1 MNEEVVEVDDDS
13 DIEVTFESA
22 PVPKPLPPRFAF
34 PPYHHPVR
42 QVKRQRHSFN
52 PKPCSFCR
60 REFRDK
66 VTVARHTV
74 SHQITKRTF
83 ENKTPEICSHLVFF
97 QVRHHWRAVRE
108 QNYGRDQ
115 KKKMSYYD
123 LPDDREIR
131 SELLEPESMSRGF
144 RGFNSLPPI
153 HHSPPPSPLRSS
165 FMRAG
170 GGVSPPRGAPII
182 QPLPP
187 SGTGLSALE
196 RDTALLEARELLQHA
211 NSCLRRDREAA
222 LDGAPPTACEK
233 PHCPSMKA
241 VLEHIPTCTAGP
253 ACTFQHCIMAKGIIR
268 MAKEEALKKGKKIVR
283 EEPQTK
289 ALATKVSGLDQE
301 SDAPTNGNGNGN
313 GTTNGVLKKE
323 ARPKPKSQLEEYR
336 EKMEKERREREGQ
349 AKNEGGQANEAEG
362 ERNKTENGSHAASSI
377 ANGSTNQDGAQPIVI
392 DEEPSGPVDVLSGIL
407 SSQAATQMIRKPL
420 GPTTVET
427 KEGRVEIP
435 GKSFTNLQY
444 RGVQYSVGDF
454 VYVRSERGGEPEIHR
469 LDRLFEREGIRTILG
484 RRFYR
489 AKMETFHEPTRIF
502 YEKELA
508 RSSLNAIMPISRVLS
523 RCYVMPV
530 HHYNTHHAEGIA
542 EKDTYVCEFNY
553 FPKMRQWE
561 KIEQGAYW
569 KPPPG
574 VKIVPREEPLGAKR
588 MEEVQHAKR
597 RANPINVQVSEKK
610 SDVLSSILGDMQS
623 ASAPPPKKSKHFDGK
638 DDLPL
643 GLDGDA
649 TFGTLPSK
657 PRVISEPLQ
666 PATVSA
672 SSSNLLSTVLASQS
686 QLSVTGSESSPST
699 LPPKPRPAE
708 PSTAVAP
715 PPDRLSGL
723 LASGLS
729 VMPASNSLGPA
740 PKTQPAES
748 AKASVAPSD
757 RLSGLLASGLSVK
770 PAVEISGPP
779 RATDEKQETTP
790 SQPDRLSGLLASGI
804 SVKPTTEISNPPS
817 KPRAPDPTKTPGP
830 PPTDRLSGLLAS
842 GLSVTKRSVPV
853 PAPGVTAQEAA
864 SYNSMF
870 SL

>member
-1 MNEEVVEVDDDS
+1 
-13 DIEVTFESA
+13 
-22 PVPKPLPPRFAF
+22 
-34 PPYHHPVR
+34 
-42 QVKRQRHSFN
+42 
-52 PKPCSFCR
+52 
-60 REFRDK
+60 
-66 VTVARHTV
+66 
-74 SHQITKRTF
+74 
-83 ENKTPEICSHLVFF
+83 
-97 QVRHHWRAVRE
+97 
-108 QNYGRDQ
+108 
-115 KKKMSYYD
+115 
-123 LPDDREIR
+123 
-131 SELLEPESMSRGF
+131 
-144 RGFNSLPPI
+144 
-153 HHSPPPSPLRSS
+153 
-165 FMRAG
+165 
-170 GGVSPPRGAPII
+170 
-182 QPLPP
+182 
-187 SGTGLSALE
+187 
-196 RDTALLEARELLQHA
+196 
-211 NSCLRRDREAA
+211 
-222 LDGAPPTACEK
+222 
-233 PHCPSMKA
+233 
-241 VLEHIPTCTAGP
+241 
-253 ACTFQHCIMAKGIIR
+253 
-268 MAKEEALKKGKKIVR
+268 MAKEEALKKGKKILR
-283 EEPQTK
+283 EEPQIK
-289 ALATKVSGLDQE
+289 APATNVSGSNHE
-301 SDAPTNGNGNGN
+301 SDALMNGNGNGN
-313 GTTNGVLKKE
+313 GSGDGSGNGNKNGKNGTSNGALKKE
-323 ARPKPKSQLEEYR
+323 GRPKPKSQLEEYR

-349 AKNEGGQANEAEG
+349 AKNEVGQPNETEGG
-362 ERNKTENGSHAASSI
+362 RNKTENGGHAAGSI
-377 ANGSTNQDGAQPIVI
+377 ANGSTKQDGAQPIVI

-407 SSQAATQMIRKPL
+407 SSQAATQMVRKPL

-427 KEGRVEIP
+427 KEGKVEIP
-435 GKSFTNLQY
+435 GRSFANLQY

-508 RSSLNAIMPISRVLS
+508 RSSLNAIMPISRLLS

-530 HHYNTHHAEGIA
+530 HHYDTHHAEGVA

-561 KIEQGAYW
+561 KIEQAAFW

-574 VKIVPREEPLGAKR
+574 VEIVPREEPLGAKR

-623 ASAPPPKKSKHFDGK
+623 APGPPPKKSKHSDGK
-638 DDLPL
+638 DDIPL
-643 GLDGDA
+643 GLVDSDA
-649 TFGTLPSK
+649 SFGTMPSK
-657 PRVISEPLQ
+657 PRVISEPT
-666 PATVSA
+666 TV
-672 SSSNLLSTVLASQS
+672 SSNLLSTVLASQS
-686 QLSVTGSESSPST
+686 QMSVMGSTSSPST
-699 LPPKPRPAE
+699 PPPKPK
-708 PSTAVAP
+708 PSTTDVAP
-715 PPDRLSGL
+715 STDRLSGL

-729 VMPASNSLGPA
+729 VMPASNNIGPA

-779 RATDEKQETTP
+779 PRATDEKQESTP

-804 SVKPTTEISNPPS
+804 SVKPTTEISNPPP
-817 KPRAPDPTKTPGP
+817 KPRAPDPTKAPGP

-853 PAPGVTAQEAA
+853 PGPGVTAQEAA

>member
-1 MNEEVVEVDDDS
+1 MV
-13 DIEVTFESA
+13 
-22 PVPKPLPPRFAF
+22 
-34 PPYHHPVR
+34 
-42 QVKRQRHSFN
+42 
-52 PKPCSFCR
+52 
-60 REFRDK
+60 
-66 VTVARHTV
+66 
-74 SHQITKRTF
+74 
-83 ENKTPEICSHLVFF
+83 
-97 QVRHHWRAVRE
+97 
-108 QNYGRDQ
+108 
-115 KKKMSYYD
+115 
-123 LPDDREIR
+123 
-131 SELLEPESMSRGF
+131 
-144 RGFNSLPPI
+144 
-153 HHSPPPSPLRSS
+153 
-165 FMRAG
+165 
-170 GGVSPPRGAPII
+170 

-187 SGTGLSALE
+187 SNTTGLSALE

-241 VLEHIPTCTAGP
+241 VLEHIPSCTAGP

-268 MAKEEALKKGKKIVR
+268 MAKEEALKKGKKIIR
-283 EEPQTK
+283 EEPQIK
-289 ALATKVSGLDQE
+289 APATNVSGTNHE
-301 SDAPTNGNGNGN
+301 SDATMNGNGNGN
-313 GTTNGVLKKE
+313 GSGDGSGNGTTNGILKKE
-323 ARPKPKSQLEEYR
+323 GRPKPKSQLEEYR

-349 AKNEGGQANEAEG
+349 AKKEGGQPNETEG
-362 ERNKTENGSHAASSI
+362 ERNKTENGSHAANSI
-377 ANGSTNQDGAQPIVI
+377 ANGSTKLEGAQPIVI

-427 KEGRVEIP
+427 KEGKVEIP
-435 GKSFTNLQY
+435 GRSFANLQY

-508 RSSLNAIMPISRVLS
+508 RSSLNTIMPISRLLS

-530 HHYNTHHAEGIA
+530 HHYNTHHAEGVA

-561 KIEQGAYW
+561 KIEQGAFW

-574 VKIVPREEPLGAKR
+574 VNIVPREEPLGAKR

-597 RANPINVQVSEKK
+597 RANPIYVQVSEKK
-610 SDVLSSILGDMQS
+610 SDVLSGILGHMQS
-623 ASAPPPKKSKHFDGK
+623 ASGPPPKKSKHSDGK
-638 DDLPL
+638 YDIPL
-643 GLDGDA
+643 GLVDGD
-649 TFGTLPSK
+649 TTSGTMPSK
-657 PRVISEPLQ
+657 SRVNSE

-686 QLSVTGSESSPST
+686 PLSVTGSESSPST
-699 LPPKPRPAE
+699 LPPKPRPAVD
-708 PSTAVAP
+708 PSTDVAP
-715 PPDRLSGL
+715 STDRLSGL

-729 VMPASNSLGPA
+729 VIPASNNVGPA

-748 AKASVAPSD
+748 SKASD

-779 RATDEKQETTP
+779 RAADEKQETTP

-804 SVKPTTEISNPPS
+804 SVKPTTEISNLPS
-817 KPRAPDPTKTPGP
+817 KPRAPDPTKAAGP

-853 PAPGVTAQEAA
+853 PSPGVTAQEAA